1 MSQTTIRSYFETKLA
16 TYAAAHSL
24 VLKVAYENAPFTPP
38 SSGTYLEAYLLPAY
52 TLNPFVSATHKREG
66 GIFQVSVVGE
76 AAKGTKAL
84 YDVAQEIVNLF
95 PVVPK
100 DNAVSVE
107 QTPHIA
113 KVFKTESGKIALPV
127 SIMYRLES

>member
-1 MSQTTIRSYFETKLA
+1 MSQQTIRAYFEGKLK
-16 TYAAAHSL
+16 TYADAHSP
-24 VLKVAYENAPFTPP
+24 VLKVAYENVAFTPP

-66 GIFQVSVVGE
+66 GVFQVSVVGE
-76 AAKGTKAL
+76 ATKGTKAL

-100 DNAVSVE
+100 DSAVSVE

-113 KVFKTESGKIALPV
+113 KPFFTEAGRISLPV